1 MPQKAKKTRVAPEN
15 YWDMEGSVEKDKRV
29 KMSEV
34 FGKAAPTRPNKK
46 TGKKVPTGSHQMP
59 DGTVMKDKDMKKK
72 KTKKKSGY

>member
-1 MPQKAKKTRVAPEN
+1 MPEKAKKTRVAPEN

-34 FGKAAPTRPNKK
+34 FGKSAPTKKK
-46 TGKKVPTGSHQMP
+46 TKKVASGSHQMP